1 MGDYGNKIA
10 VKARIYALD
19 IQVVLQG
26 CGLVLHTFRNLSLYK
41 LDAFVRFS
49 MYMDTWYCI
58 CS

>member
-49 MYMDTWYCI
+49 MYMDTW
-58 CS
+58 